1 MSVYACMLCLPI
13 CGYSFKQMKIKRQVA
28 EMIKRPVQLRAV
40 SSPDISVSQAIP
52 WNLWTLQVL
61 FIGIIV

>member
-13 CGYSFKQMKIKRQVA
+13 CIYSFKQMKSKRQVA

-40 SSPDISVSQAIP
+40 SSPGISISQAIP
-52 WNLWTLQVL
+52 WNLWALHVL
-61 FIGIIV
+61 FIGVIV